1 MFHNHNNRSENKGW
15 MVFASGPPSSLIP
28 SPKLNCNQREER
40 KVGEKSGVA
49 DESNSFSDERES
61 LTDQQRV
68 AASVFRGMRGAPLP
82 SLGSL
87 FSIPR
92 SVKDSR
98 STLDGK
104 GADRD

>member
-40 KVGEKSGVA
+40 KVGEKSCVA
-49 DESNSFSDERES
+49 DESNSFSDKS
-61 LTDQQRV
+61 TT
-68 AASVFRGMRGAPLP
+68 A
-82 SLGSL
+82 LGSL
-87 FSIPR
+87 SSIPR